1 MASPTN
7 RADRSTFVR
16 FLVKVVCAD
25 RAWFG
30 IRYIDEPIEV
40 DLECAVVHLARA
52 VYNRAVQKWPD
63 VHPVGISACRGNHNL
78 NMIDLRRSVRN
89 VLPMAYNGEFLT
101 FELYKAPLRKPK
113 PYTIRIL
120 HD

>member
-1 MASPTN
+1 MRGGASCSVN
-7 RADRSTFVR
+7 E
-16 FLVKVVCAD
+16 
-25 RAWFG
+25 G

-52 VYNRAVQKWPD
+52 GPD
-63 VHPVGISACRGNHNL
+63 VHPVGISACRGNHDL
-78 NMIDLRRSVRN
+78 NMIDLCRSVRD
-89 VLPMAYNGEFLT
+89 VLPMAYSGEFLT
-101 FELYKAPLRKPK
+101 FELYEAPLRKPK

>member
-1 MASPTN
+1 M
-7 RADRSTFVR
+7 FVR

-25 RAWFG
+25 HAWFS
-30 IRYIDEPIEV
+30 DEPIEV
-40 DLECAVVHLARA
+40 DLECAMVHFVRA

-63 VHPVGISACRGNHNL
+63 VHPVGSISACRGNHDL
-78 NMIDLRRSVRN
+78 NMIDLRRSVRD

-101 FELYKAPLRKPK
+101 FELYEAPLRKPK